1 MKIGIYKTG
10 LTCLLILGLFYQ
22 TIIAQDGAKLFEDC
36 ADCHTI
42 GGGKLTGPDLKGVT
56 KRRSNEWL
64 VSFIQSSAK
73 VINSGNADAKA
84 LYKEYENTEMPDN
97 VLTDAQ
103 VNQILAY
110 IDGGKTETAA
120 VDPQKAAA
128 KHRIDSVLK
137 ANSPNDII
145 EGKDLFYGNM
155 RFENGGASCASCH
168 NATFY
173 KIGYGGS
180 LAKDLT
186 KAHSRL
192 GGFAGTKGIIK
203 SAPFPSMKET
213 YKDNP
218 ITEDEAAYLQ
228 LFLKSTDAQNPVQP
242 QVKKFWFL
250 QYALVLSLFIALII
264 TLIWFKRK
272 KLSVNHAILKRQER
286 YSIKQNYSIQN
297 ELD

>member
-1 MKIGIYKTG
+1 MKIYIYKTG
-10 LTCLLILGLFYQ
+10 LTCLLIIGLFNQ
-22 TIIAQDGAKLFEDC
+22 VITAQDGAKLFEAC

-42 GGGKLTGPDLKGVT
+42 GGGKLTGPDLKGIT
-56 KRRSNEWL
+56 KKRSNAWL
-64 VSFIQSSAK
+64 LPFIQSSSK
-73 VINSGNADAKA
+73 VINSGDADAKA
-84 LYKEYENTEMPDN
+84 LFKEWENTEMPDN
-97 VLTDAQ
+97 PLSDEQ
-103 VNQILAY
+103 VNQLLAY
-110 IDGGKTETAA
+110 IDGGKTEAVD

-137 ANSPNDII
+137 ANSSTDIL

-173 KIGYGGS
+173 KVGYGGS

-218 ITEDEAAYLQ
+218 VTEDEAVFLQ

-242 QVKKFWFL
+242 VANKMWFFN
-250 QYALVLSLFIALII
+250 YALLLSLFIALII

-286 YSIKQNYSIQN
+286 YSK
-297 ELD
+297 

>member
-1 MKIGIYKTG
+1 MKIYIYKTG
-10 LTCLLILGLFYQ
+10 LTCLLIIGLFNQ
-22 TIIAQDGAKLFEDC
+22 TIIAQDGAKLFEAC
-36 ADCHTI
+36 IDCHTI
-42 GGGKLTGPDLKGVT
+42 GDGKLTGPDLKGIT

-73 VINSGNADAKA
+73 VINSGDADAKA
-84 LYKEYENTEMPDN
+84 LFKEWENTEMPDN
-97 VLTDAQ
+97 ALSDEQ
-103 VNQILAY
+103 VNQILAF

-137 ANSPNDII
+137 ANSPNDILV
-145 EGKDLFYGNM
+145 GKELFNGEM

-173 KIGYGGS
+173 KIGTGGS

-186 KAHSRL
+186 KAHSRI

-218 ITEDEAAYLQ
+218 ITEDEALFLQ
-228 LFLKSTDAQNPVQP
+228 LFLKSTDAQNLVQP
-242 QVKKFWFL
+242 EVKKVWFF
-250 QYALVLSLFIALII
+250 QYALVLSLIIILLITI
-264 TLIWFKRK
+264 IWFKRK
-272 KLSVNHAILKRQER
+272 RLSVNHNILRRQER
-286 YSIKQNYSIQN
+286 YSK
-297 ELD
+297 